1 MKTLKVQGKGEV
13 SVTPDLC
20 IYSVNVVAKNFVYAT
35 CYDVLNRMVDNL
47 RGELLEA
54 GVTAE
59 QIKTTGYSI
68 TAVTSYSRE
77 LEKHVSD
84 GYKGSHRVSVEVPLD
99 KKLMDSVFTAMAR
112 SQSDQSISISFGVSD
127 SEPARKQLLRN
138 SVAVAKSNA
147 ETIAEAA
154 GVTLGAIVSI
164 DYGWSEVRFYDDT
177 EYAPKCCEGAQPS
190 PPFIEPDN
198 INQTDTVTVVY
209 EIL

>member
-13 SVTPDLC
+13 SVTPDMC
-20 IYSVNVVAKNFVYAT
+20 IYSVNVTTKNCDYSS
-35 CYDVLNRMVDNL
+35 CYNVLNIDVANL
-47 RGELLEA
+47 REAILKA

-77 LEKHVSD
+77 LEKHIPD
-84 GYKGSHRVSVEVPLD
+84 GYKGTHRVSVEIPLD
-99 KKLMDSVFTAMAR
+99 KKLMDSVFGAMAR
-112 SQSDQSISISFGVSD
+112 SKSDQSISISFGVSD
-127 SEPARKQLLRN
+127 PEPARKQLLRN
-138 SVAVAKSNA
+138 SVAVAKGNA

-177 EYAPKCCEGAQPS
+177 DYAPQGCCVAEEPAPY
-190 PPFIEPDN
+190 IEPND
-198 INQTDTVTVVY
+198 INQTDIVTVVY